1 MTQAVPLVLH
11 AAPAAGF
18 DEPFEMLA
26 ACHERVQRM
35 LRLLRRLAAH
45 LGEHGADAQ
54 AAQAAVDVMRYFD
67 EAAPR
72 HHDDEE
78 LHVLPRLREQG
89 QAGLADRL
97 HAQHVAMHAAWA
109 RLREDLADVAAGR
122 PPAGAHAD
130 FVARGEAFAAMYD
143 EHIPLE
149 DGQAYPQ
156 ARAALDAAALQAMS
170 ADMAA
175 RRGLR

>member
-1 MTQAVPLVLH
+1 MTQAIPLVLH

-78 LHVLPRLREQG
+78 LHVLPRLREPFV
-89 QAGLADRL
+89 GL
-97 HAQHVAMHAAWA
+97 
-109 RLREDLADVAAGR
+109 
-122 PPAGAHAD
+122 
-130 FVARGEAFAAMYD
+130 
-143 EHIPLE
+143 
-149 DGQAYPQ
+149 
-156 ARAALDAAALQAMS
+156 
-170 ADMAA
+170 
-175 RRGLR
+175 